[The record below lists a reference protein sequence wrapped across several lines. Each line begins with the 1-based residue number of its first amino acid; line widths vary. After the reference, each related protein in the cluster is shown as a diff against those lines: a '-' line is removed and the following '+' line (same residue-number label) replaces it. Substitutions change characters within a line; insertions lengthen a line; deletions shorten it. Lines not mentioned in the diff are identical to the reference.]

1 MEDLE
6 EAKHT
11 VLSEKMFVFFK
22 CIVTFAV
29 YSNRILIDLT
39 LTFYLL
45 LSK

>member
-11 VLSEKMFVFFK
+11 VLSEKMFFFK

>member
-11 VLSEKMFVFFK
+11 VLSEKMFLKK

-45 LSK
+45 LSN